1 MTKKE
6 RESYELMQ
14 LEVTLHKAMFVS
26 DLIEPDVPP
35 PLGGEPMTT
44 GWTYNE
50 HSIRVLPACSSSVAH
65 GLDQTDKT
73 TSQRPLALYSTR
85 GLAYH
90 YVVSYHV
97 GMLCTYCSLIGILN
111 YEASASKSYTRHKKG
126 VV

>member
-1 MTKKE
+1 MPMTRKE

-35 PLGGEPMTT
+35 PSVGEPMTT

-50 HSIRVLPACSSSVAH
+50 HSIRVLPACSSSVGH

-85 GLAYH
+85 ALAYQA
-90 YVVSYHV
+90 
-97 GMLCTYCSLIGILN
+97 L
-111 YEASASKSYTRHKKG
+111 RG
-126 VV
+126 VLSRRYALHLLQLDRRIAL

>member
-1 MTKKE
+1 MPMTRKE

-35 PLGGEPMTT
+35 PLDGEPMTT

-50 HSIRVLPACSSSVAH
+50 HSMRILPACSTSSGH

-85 GLAYH
+85 ALAYKA
-90 YVVSYHV
+90 
-97 GMLCTYCSLIGILN
+97 L
-111 YEASASKSYTRHKKG
+111 RG
-126 VV
+126 VLSRRYALHLLQLDRRIAL

>member
-1 MTKKE
+1 MPMTRKE

-50 HSIRVLPACSSSVAH
+50 HSIRILPACSSSVGH

-85 GLAYH
+85 ALAYKA
-90 YVVSYHV
+90 
-97 GMLCTYCSLIGILN
+97 L
-111 YEASASKSYTRHKKG
+111 RG
-126 VV
+126 VLSRRYALHLLQLDRRIEL

>member
-1 MTKKE
+1 MPMNKRE

-35 PLGGEPMTT
+35 PLDGEPMTT

-50 HSIRVLPACSSSVAH
+50 HSIRILPACSSSVGH

-85 GLAYH
+85 ALAYQA
-90 YVVSYHV
+90 
-97 GMLCTYCSLIGILN
+97 L
-111 YEASASKSYTRHKKG
+111 RG
-126 VV
+126 VLSRRYALHLLQLDRRIEL

>member
-1 MTKKE
+1 MTKKK

-14 LEVTLHKAMFVS
+14 LEITLHKAMFVS

-65 GLDQTDKT
+65 GIDQTDRT
-73 TSQRPLALYSTR
+73 TSQRPIALYSSQK
-85 GLAYH
+85 LAYKA
-90 YVVSYHV
+90 
-97 GMLCTYCSLIGILN
+97 L
-111 YEASASKSYTRHKKG
+111 RG
-126 VV
+126 VLSRRYALHLLQLDRRIEL

>member
-1 MTKKE
+1 MPMNKKE

-35 PLGGEPMTT
+35 PSVGEPMTT

-50 HSIRVLPACSSSVAH
+50 HSMRILPACSSSIGH

-73 TSQRPLALYSTR
+73 TSQHPLALYSSQK
-85 GLAYH
+85 LAYKALRGVLSRR
-90 YVVSYHV
+90 YA
-97 GMLCTYCSLIGILN
+97 TSLLIID
-111 YEASASKSYTRHKKG
+111 KKIARNE
-126 VV
+126 VNTD

>member
-1 MTKKE
+1 MNKRE

-50 HSIRVLPACSSSVAH
+50 HSIRVLPACSSSISH

-85 GLAYH
+85 ALAYKALRGVLSRRYALH
-90 YVVSYHV
+90 
-97 GMLCTYCSLIGILN
+97 LLLLD
-111 YEASASKSYTRHKKG
+111 RHIEL
-126 VV
+126 